1 MRQKVVRD
9 NILELLQVYPEL
21 RENYNTLVTHY
32 WIFYDG
38 VTQLT
43 NVKHATPAESITR
56 QFRKLVSLGVIDVP
70 KETKQARKE
79 KEVEYREEMRSK

>member
-21 RENYNTLVTHY
+21 KDNYNMLVTYY
-32 WIFYDG
+32 WVFYDG
-38 VTQLT
+38 VNHLT

-56 QFRKLVSLGVIDVP
+56 QFRKLVSSGVIDIP
-70 KETKQARKE
+70 KETKQARQEKE
-79 KEVEYREEMRSK
+79 KEYREEMKSG